1 MAAISDDFPA
11 LGKPTSA
18 MSATDLSSRSSVRSS
33 PGSPS
38 KAKPGALR
46 YDDERAKFPKPP
58 WPPWAATKVVPTPTR
73 SARST
78 P

>member
-1 MAAISDDFPA
+1 MSEDFPA
-11 LGKPTSA
+11 LGKPTNA
-18 MSATDLSSRSSVRSS
+18 ISATDLSSSCNVRSS

-38 KAKPGALR
+38 RAKPGALR
-46 YDDERAKFPKPP
+46 FDDERAKFPKPP
-58 WPPWAATKVVPTPTR
+58 WPPWAAIKVVPMPTR